1 MIRVLLSGICNDVV
15 ELHLV
20 RALRESGI
28 HVLVI
33 DHPASPAVE
42 WCRAEGVPH
51 CEHSFKNRFDR
62 RAVALYRDILR
73 GHEVDIIHC
82 LTNRA
87 LSTALLAIRNQSN
100 YSKIVAYRGTA
111 GHLHRWD
118 PASRLSYLSPRVN
131 GIVCVS
137 DAVRRYLKGIG
148 IPDARLE
155 VIWKG
160 HDPIWYSS
168 ATRTS
173 FSELGIPPNA
183 TVVGFV
189 GNIRPVKGVDYLLR
203 AFDQTDARENIHLV
217 VIGEVRD
224 LRIAKQV
231 GRNPRVH
238 FMGYRSDAAR
248 LSGACD
254 IAVMPSVEREGLPK
268 AVIEAMA
275 QGVPPVV
282 TGVGGLPELVED
294 GKCGLVVPPGDAAAL
309 CTAIRKLAQDADLRR
324 RMGIAARVRIEGP
337 FHFRHTVTKT
347 IALYQRLLV

>member
-1 MIRVLLSGICNDVV
+1 MIRVLLSGIRNDTV

-131 GIVCVS
+131 CIICVS
-137 DAVRRYLKGIG
+137 DAVRRYLKGMG
-148 IPDARLE
+148 IPDPRLE
-155 VIWKG
+155 VIWEG
-160 HDPIWYSS
+160 HDPIWYSPAS
-168 ATRTS
+168 RES

-183 TVVGFV
+183 VVVGFV
-189 GNIRPVKGVDYLLR
+189 GNIRPVKGVGYLLR
-203 AFDQTDARENIHLV
+203 AFDEIDAQENIHLV

-224 LRIAKQV
+224 PYIAQQT
-231 GRNPRVH
+231 GHNPNVH
-238 FMGYRSDAAR
+238 FMGYRSDAAH

-254 IAVMPSVEREGLPK
+254 IAIMSSVDREGLPK

-294 GKCGLVVPPGDAAAL
+294 GICGLVVPPGDATAL
-309 CTAIRKLAQDADLRR
+309 CAADRKLAQDADLRR
-324 RMGIAARVRIEGP
+324 RMGIAARARIEGT
-337 FHFRHTVTKT
+337 FHFRHTVAKT